1 MILIKCL
8 SDVQNVNVRFN
19 KNLHLMLLA
28 MKLLSTLFG
37 LQPCHYI
44 SHLLGHEGKGSLL
57 SELKT
62 KGKFS
67 NDGRF
72 FHPKIKEMVHLFW
85 EKHST
90 YWSNTKVSLLKQ
102 L

>member
-72 FHPKIKEMVHLFW
+72 F
-85 EKHST
+85 
-90 YWSNTKVSLLKQ
+90 
-102 L
+102 

>member
-19 KNLHLMLLA
+19 KNLYLMLLA
-28 MKLLSTLFG
+28 MKLLKFFG

-72 FHPKIKEMVHLFW
+72 F
-85 EKHST
+85 
-90 YWSNTKVSLLKQ
+90 
-102 L
+102 